1 MKVAIYCRVS
11 TDKQELEKQL
21 IQLRGYADKSNWEI
35 YHEKTKYGKVHY
47 VSLAMVTQVKKKCLE
62 NVGAT

>member
-21 IQLRGYADKSNWEI
+21 IQLRRYADKSNWEI
-35 YHEKTKYGKVHY
+35 YHEKTKYGKVHH
-47 VSLAMVTQVKKKCLE
+47 VSPVMVTQIKKKCLE
-62 NVGAT
+62 NGDAT